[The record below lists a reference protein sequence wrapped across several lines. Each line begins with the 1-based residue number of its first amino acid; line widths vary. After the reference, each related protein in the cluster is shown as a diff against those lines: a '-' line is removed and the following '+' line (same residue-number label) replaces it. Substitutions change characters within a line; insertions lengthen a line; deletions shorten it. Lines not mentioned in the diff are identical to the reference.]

1 MNINITIKKQKLIKK
16 ISGKDAQEVI
26 QNVINDWFEN
36 LINNKY
42 KSKKTLTQKVDELGK
57 E

>member
-1 MNINITIKKQKLIKK
+1 MNINITIKKQNLIKK
-16 ISGKDAQEVI
+16 ISGKDAQEVV
-26 QNVINDWFEN
+26 QKVINDWFAN

-42 KSKKTLTQKVDELGK
+42 QSKKTLTQKVDELNK

>member
-1 MNINITIKKQKLIKK
+1 MKINITIKKQNLIKK
-16 ISGKDAQEVI
+16 ISGKDAQEVV
-26 QNVINDWFEN
+26 QKVINDWFAN

-42 KSKKTLTQKVDELGK
+42 QSKKTLTQKVDELNK

>member
-1 MNINITIKKQKLIKK
+1 MKINITIKKQNLIKK
-16 ISGKDAQEVI
+16 ISGKEAQEVI
-26 QNVINDWFEN
+26 QKVIEGWFAN

-42 KSKKTLTQKVDELGK
+42 QSKKTLTEKVDELNK